1 MKARVPLMITFVVTG
16 LVLPII
22 VRWGADL
29 RSLAIF
35 AALGVVPFIIL
46 ALFTK
51 AHLRRG
57 ESARMRIRI
66 GAILI
71 AYAAL
76 IGLTLWIFRRETAPG
91 VTFAIMMLP
100 LYGAIVAPIAY
111 GIGRMIFRK

>member
-16 LVLPII
+16 LLLPII
-22 VRWGADL
+22 ARWGADL

-35 AALGVVPFIIL
+35 AALGVIPFVIL

-76 IGLTLWIFRRETAPG
+76 IALTLFIFRRETTAG